1 MLKKIALFAL
11 LLVSAGAFAQEIKI
25 AYLNSGDIITAM
37 PEYTQLQ
44 DSLQK
49 FQNVV
54 AEELKIMEEE
64 HSKKYTALMNESETL
79 PDAIKTRR
87 LQEIQDIEQRAQN
100 FQQDSQQR
108 LRQLQESLFAP
119 IQQKVKTAIDAIGE
133 ENRFTY
139 ILEAGS
145 LLYINQQ
152 TGVDATI
159 LVKKKLGLN

>member
-1 MLKKIALFAL
+1 MLKKFALFAL

-25 AYLNSGDIITAM
+25 AYLNSADIITAM
-37 PEYTQLQ
+37 PEYTLLQ

-49 FQNVV
+49 FQTAVT
-54 AEELKIMEEE
+54 EELKIMEEE
-64 HSKKYTALMNESETL
+64 HSRKYTALMNESETL

-87 LQEIQDIEQRAQN
+87 LQDIQDIEQRAQN

-133 ENRFTY
+133 ENSFTY

-145 LLYINQQ
+145 LLFINPQ
-152 TGVDATI
+152 TGVDATA

>member
-1 MLKKIALFAL
+1 MLKKISLFAL

-25 AYLNSGDIITAM
+25 AYLNSADIITAM
-37 PEYTQLQ
+37 PEYTLLQ

-49 FQNVV
+49 FQSAVT
-54 AEELKIMEEE
+54 EELKIMEEE
-64 HSKKYTALMNESETL
+64 HSRKYTAFMNESETL

-108 LRQLQESLFAP
+108 LRQLQEGLFAP
-119 IQQKVKTAIDAIGE
+119 IQQKVKTAIEAIGE
-133 ENRFTY
+133 ENSFTY

-145 LLYINQQ
+145 LLFINPQ
-152 TGVDATI
+152 TGIDATV